1 MAEPMITI
9 KKPDGTF
16 AKVSLSE
23 FKKIQADKKQAQVQ
37 KTTPVASPASAS
49 VMGKT
54 TVHIK
59 SDDSSVRSMQPEKK
73 LNRDDARSPLEEKI
87 QVKSMAPLTSA
98 KREKQVDEVLQKIG
112 FNVAP
117 DLVGRLK
124 SLVLARLKDIKTEEE
139 IKETLSRP
147 VKSGGLG
154 LNNNQVDAV
163 VRCSREVLHIET
175 GVPSAL
181 KHNEVP
187 VLKGKNN
194 MALMVEPPELPMVI
208 PDLPLVKSAQEVL
221 PSSARVSDFK
231 TKTTT
236 PAAVPQ
242 SAPIKKPAS
251 NDIVAKLINESM
263 ANEPIFKIS
272 NNQPLKQSMHDIS
285 APAEV
290 EMGPVEEFKSV
301 SLEEFRRL
309 SSNPVEAAKRLHQ
322 KMSNLQEESFV
333 WYLDGIHAYH
343 QSPLYREYMNAVT
356 QSLVERKTLANVL
369 NAKNGIKLTEVMA
382 LIEMEED
389 L

>member
-23 FKKIQADKKQAQVQ
+23 FKKMQAEKKQSQMQ
-37 KTTPVASPASAS
+37 KTASVASPAATS
-49 VMGKT
+49 VMNKT

-59 SDDSSVRSMQPEKK
+59 SDASPAGGMRPDKK

-87 QVKSMAPLTSA
+87 PAKSMAPLISA

-112 FNVAP
+112 FSVAP
-117 DLVGRLK
+117 DLLGRLK
-124 SLVLARLKDIKTEEE
+124 SLVLARLKDIKTEED

-147 VKSGGLG
+147 VKNGGLG
-154 LNNNQVDAV
+154 LNNNQVDTLIK
-163 VRCSREVLHIET
+163 CSREVLHIET
-175 GVPSAL
+175 SVSNVS
-181 KHNEVP
+181 KNNDVP

-208 PDLPLVKSAQEVL
+208 PNLPLPKSVKGEL
-221 PSSARVSDFK
+221 PSSARIGDFK

-236 PAAVPQ
+236 PVAAPQ
-242 SAPIKKPAS
+242 SVVVKKPVS
-251 NDIVAKLINESM
+251 NDIVARLISESM

-343 QSPLYREYMNAVT
+343 RSPLYKEYMAAVT
-356 QSLVERKTLANVL
+356 QSLAERKTLANVL
-369 NAKNGIKLTEVMA
+369 NAKNGIKLTEVIA